1 MTCNMDILYMSYN
14 IITFTLH
21 IDEVFG
27 ILHFFWCTAL
37 HMYKNTQ
44 TVIECTKFTISSNG
58 LAVNGASM
66 LVSESIT
73 SGLSSLYNSIVTK
86 CISWNL
92 TIGIGSACSICKVT
106 ARITKGKTTNFSV
119 DIDDSGINY
128 LVPVMMIL

>member
-1 MTCNMDILYMSYN
+1 
-14 IITFTLH
+14 
-21 IDEVFG
+21 
-27 ILHFFWCTAL
+27 
-37 HMYKNTQ
+37 MYKNTQ
-44 TVIECTKFTISSNG
+44 IVIECTKFTISSNG
-58 LAVNGASM
+58 LAVTGASM

-73 SGLSSLYNSIVTK
+73 CGLPSLYNSIVTK

-92 TIGIGSACSICKVT
+92 TIGIGLACSICKVT